1 LSTRFK
7 SLTLNPRCPGDSARL
22 SGRTFRRNSV
32 RDPPRHP
39 SVRPRS
45 RPHQLCGALGGNSN
59 PNGLIL
65 SRRLEDHAGASHPT
79 RSNPVAASW
88 QHLGP
93 SAFGHCRRQ
102 GPDVPVLCA
111 LGGTRT
117 PNLLI
122 RSSRRSR
129 PPVWFPVR
137 WCRSGRCCCPQT
149 SGRLRAHLSA
159 WLQPWLQ
166 SRAGSEVWR
175 SPLARPRVGCRR
187 RTTGA
192 CSTR

>member
-1 LSTRFK
+1 
-7 SLTLNPRCPGDSARL
+7 LTLNPRCPGDSARL

-122 RSSRRSR
+122 RSSWRSR
-129 PPVWFPVR
+129 PAPCGWVSH
-137 WCRSGRCCCPQT
+137 CRSARSSCPQL
-149 SGRLRAHLSA
+149 SVRMRACLTA
-159 WLQPWLQ
+159 WLQRWLQ
-166 SRAGSEVWR
+166 EGGREGHGVRGAIGHWRARSGSV
-175 SPLARPRVGCRR
+175 RPRGSMVRS
-187 RTTGA
+187 A
-192 CSTR
+192 A